1 MSPLSLIVADYRY
14 QVHFSTPRFA
24 GVSKTTRHGEY
35 GKQRWKIA
43 MHRWFQCAFIRN
55 TVVNGAQHRYLHQ
68 SQIGNAFG
76 FKHRIE
82 WAQHWILRC
91 SAPFPTVLGIVPDGA
106 HFSSTVGNGA
116 EVFPCSARW
125 VRTFSVRHH
134 IAHSGVF
141 RADSAL
147 FWWILVL
154 RTFAVILR
162 TKRGLVPVGCWSTLL
177 AKCVGVLNKT

>member
-1 MSPLSLIVADYRY
+1 MKRGTRKSLLSGAHPCFRSFCSFSMSPLSLIVADYRY

-68 SQIGNAFG
+68 SQFGNAFR

-82 WAQHWILRC
+82 WAQPWSKSKETHLYIPDRRKLVTKNV
-91 SAPFPTVLGIVPDGA
+91 PFMCQVRRPISSPLTKVPI
-106 HFSSTVGNGA
+106 S
-116 EVFPCSARW
+116 
-125 VRTFSVRHH
+125 
-134 IAHSGVF
+134 
-141 RADSAL
+141 
-147 FWWILVL
+147 
-154 RTFAVILR
+154 
-162 TKRGLVPVGCWSTLL
+162 
-177 AKCVGVLNKT
+177 